1 MNDTHPTPEEFKE
14 LDAEEK
20 NSAYTR
26 LFDTWKVKGKTIRVL
41 KDAKKSN
48 HDARRSGGFKRHDKT
63 RNERNLFIQTFWDF
77 CHKHNSKKPTY
88 REVFQVLIDSRAKRN
103 RGMNDDELARRK
115 QSEIKELT
123 AKRWRT
129 YCGKAWDS
137 RTSWNDETTSFR
149 DFKMAFT
156 KAQKNKVS
164 SLG

>member
-26 LFDTWKVKGKTIRVL
+26 LFDTWKAKGKTIRVL
-41 KDAKKSN
+41 KNAKQTDHN
-48 HDARRSGGFKRHDKT
+48 ARRSGGLKRHSKT
-63 RNERNLFIQTFWDF
+63 REERSLFVRTFWEL
-77 CHKHNSKKPTY
+77 CHKHNFKKPTF

-103 RGMNDDELARRK
+103 SRMNDDESERAK
-115 QSEIKELT
+115 QSEIKEQT

-137 RTSWNDETTSFR
+137 RPIWVDDTTGFSKFR
-149 DFKMAFT
+149 DAFNAASR
-156 KAQKNKVS
+156 K
-164 SLG
+164 

>member
-26 LFDTWKVKGKTIRVL
+26 LFDTWKAKGKTIRVL
-41 KDAKKSN
+41 KDAKQTDHN
-48 HDARRSGGFKRHDKT
+48 ARRSGGLKRHNKT
-63 RNERNLFIQTFWDF
+63 REERSLFVRTFWEL
-77 CHKHNSKKPTY
+77 CHKHNFKKPTF

-103 RGMNDDELARRK
+103 SRMNDDESERAK
-115 QSEIKELT
+115 QSEIKEQT

-137 RTSWNDETTSFR
+137 RPIWVDDKTGFSKFR
-149 DFKMAFT
+149 DAFNAASR
-156 KAQKNKVS
+156 K
-164 SLG
+164 